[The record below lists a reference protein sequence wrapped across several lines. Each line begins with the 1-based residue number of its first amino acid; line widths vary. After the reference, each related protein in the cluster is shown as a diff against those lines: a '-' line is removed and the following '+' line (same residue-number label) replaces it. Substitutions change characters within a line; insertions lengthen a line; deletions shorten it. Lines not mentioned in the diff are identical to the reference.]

1 MNYIKTFW
9 DKNVFSVVLKYGN
22 RGPLLIAKDILFSSI
37 GAATIKEQSA
47 NLDLIMS
54 RTIGLKGLC
63 HAICHLFKNFK
74 AKTFLTSIEL

>member
-1 MNYIKTFW
+1 M
-9 DKNVFSVVLKYGN
+9 
-22 RGPLLIAKDILFSSI
+22 

-54 RTIGLKGLC
+54 GTIGLKGIC

-74 AKTFLTSIEL
+74 AKTFLASIEFQTVSCRLLLQMARMDMDRNNCSNAYLLLLILQ

>member
-1 MNYIKTFW
+1 M
-9 DKNVFSVVLKYGN
+9 
-22 RGPLLIAKDILFSSI
+22 

-74 AKTFLTSIEL
+74 AKTFLTSIEFQTVSCRLLLRMARMDMDRNNCSTAY

>member
-1 MNYIKTFW
+1 M
-9 DKNVFSVVLKYGN
+9 
-22 RGPLLIAKDILFSSI
+22 

-74 AKTFLTSIEL
+74 AKTLLASIKFQTVSCRLLLQMARMDMDQNNCSNAYLLLQILQ